1 MASTMIG
8 GATLMALSA
17 APAFAQ
23 QAPAAAP
30 ATSTVQE
37 VVVTGSRI
45 PHPGLTSVSPLTT
58 VGAQDIKLQGVQNVE
73 DLINSLPQAFA
84 DFGAMESNGA
94 TGTATVNLR
103 NLGDKRPL
111 VLVDGKRLQP
121 GDPLLPVADLNFI
134 PSALMDRVDVVTGGA
149 SAVYGSDAVAG
160 VVNFIMKK
168 DFEGLRIDVQY
179 GFDQHDQHNSQ
190 IDRAGANTAKPA
202 IGGTPPTL
210 PTGSVTDGG
219 RTTVSIV

>member
-1 MASTMIG
+1 MIG
-8 GATLMALSA
+8 GATLVALSA
-17 APAFAQ
+17 APAFAADQ
-23 QAPAAAP
+23 PS
-30 ATSTVQE
+30 STTVGE

-45 PHPGLTSVSPLTT
+45 PHPNLTSVSPLTT
-58 VGAQDIKLQGVQNVE
+58 VGSQDIKLQGVQNVE
-73 DLINSLPQAFA
+73 DLINSLPQACA

-103 NLGDKRPL
+103 NLGDKRTL

-134 PSALMDRVDVVTGGA
+134 PSALVDRVDVVTGGA

>member
-1 MASTMIG
+1 MNKHTVRERLMASTMIG
-8 GATLMALSA
+8 GATLLAFSA

-23 QAPAAAP
+23 QAPAPAAAP
-30 ATSTVQE
+30 AASTVQE

-103 NLGDKRPL
+103 NLGDKR
-111 VLVDGKRLQP
+111 
-121 GDPLLPVADLNFI
+121 
-134 PSALMDRVDVVTGGA
+134 
-149 SAVYGSDAVAG
+149 
-160 VVNFIMKK
+160 
-168 DFEGLRIDVQY
+168 
-179 GFDQHDQHNSQ
+179 
-190 IDRAGANTAKPA
+190 
-202 IGGTPPTL
+202 TL
-210 PTGSVTDGG
+210 
-219 RTTVSIV
+219 